1 MKGYIKPSL
10 AFAALV
16 LFAAN
21 SFAESRTINP
31 QDTNAYKASA
41 RLKLRVVIP
50 EVLRFQ
56 ISDEAARGNVL
67 ALPGKATTPS
77 ASINSRQTIITG
89 DNETAGQIT
98 YTSASL

>member
-1 MKGYIKPSL
+1 MKRFIKPTL

-50 EVLRFQ
+50 EVLQFQ
-56 ISDEAARGNVL
+56 ISDEAASGNIL
-67 ALPGKATTPS
+67 ALTGKAATPS
-77 ASINSRQTIITG
+77 TSINSRQSIITG
-89 DNETAGQIT
+89 ENETAGQMT